1 MTYFFPDNLATL
13 SDLPKIFVSLL
24 GCWWTLFPRMS
35 PSCTL
40 SFFFWP
46 YYNTLKPC
54 YAGYPPMELKL
65 RSQH

>member
-13 SDLPKIFVSLL
+13 SDLPKLFVGLL

-40 SFFFWP
+40 SFFFFGHTTILSSRATQAIP
-46 YYNTLKPC
+46 L
-54 YAGYPPMELKL
+54 
-65 RSQH
+65 

>member
-40 SFFFWP
+40 SFFFGHTTILSSRATQAIP
-46 YYNTLKPC
+46 L
-54 YAGYPPMELKL
+54 
-65 RSQH
+65 